1 MVLRMKNGSQWSEVV
16 WGLKSL
22 PESGQKV
29 VGKHPKE
36 GWWWLPWRLRGR
48 ERKESF
54 DVLPLGVNTWCKM
67 TLNTWLK
74 IALPKKISLVNISRS

>member
-1 MVLRMKNGSQWSEVV
+1 MEVERKRV
-16 WGLKSL
+16 
-22 PESGQKV
+22 
-29 VGKHPKE
+29 
-36 GWWWLPWRLRGR
+36 PWRLRGR

-74 IALPKKISLVNISRS
+74 IALPKKISLLIIIRS